1 MDIKEKLE
9 LNKRIR
15 KYEGTNGF
23 ILSLKKTL
31 KGKFVERVEFEGKM
45 REVTFF
51 NRRINSISIK
61 NDGEI
66 IELVSR

>member
-45 REVTFF
+45 
-51 NRRINSISIK
+51 IK
-61 NDGEI
+61 LLSDKQYEAAKG
-66 IELVSR
+66 SFD

>member
-23 ILSLKKTL
+23 ILSLQRAL
-31 KGKFVERVEFEGKM
+31 KGKFVERVEFEGKK
-45 REVTFF
+45 VKLLTD
-51 NRRINSISIK
+51 K
-61 NDGEI
+61 QYDAAK
-66 IELVSR
+66 VSFD